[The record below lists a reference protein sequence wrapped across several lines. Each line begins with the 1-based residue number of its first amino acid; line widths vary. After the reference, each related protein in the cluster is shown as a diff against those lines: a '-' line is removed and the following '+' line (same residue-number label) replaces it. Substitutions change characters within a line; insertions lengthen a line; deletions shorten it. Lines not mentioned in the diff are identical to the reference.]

1 MSVRLGLARF
11 LIRLGCYP
19 TGLGFAAWA
28 GFLYET
34 MTHIQH
40 LEDLLL
46 TEGTAA
52 VSSVMADIIAGNY
65 EVSIKYD
72 GAPAI
77 IFGTDADGTFVATKG
92 YFNKKPKKFYAHD
105 EMMLG
110 IKDHE
115 LLVKMTA
122 ALSAVRSCHI
132 PEGNIYWGD
141 LLYWDGNVHFGF
153 KPNVVK
159 YYYGDPE
166 KQVGMAI
173 HTQLA
178 GTEPYHGRVSRQIW
192 TPQTHL
198 YKEDVEL
205 PEWGGMPHEVFHP
218 DVDKLLADVKV
229 IAGDD
234 FWTRYANYRL
244 KEGGSTDLDFHMA
257 WVYQLER
264 HQAGKLTREKLD
276 EFNRYQMKNV
286 GPTWFKLK
294 ETFDAIEAWKTKL
307 YKELNV
313 HGQMV
318 QTAVIDKQFLHEG
331 FVIKTPSTTVKIIDR
346 EIFSAANFALWA
358 KS

>member
-1 MSVRLGLARF
+1 
-11 LIRLGCYP
+11 
-19 TGLGFAAWA
+19 
-28 GFLYET
+28 

-52 VSSVMADIIAGNY
+52 VSNVIADIIAGNF

-72 GAPAI
+72 GAPAV

-92 YFNKKPKKFYAHD
+92 YFNKKPKKFYSHD
-105 EMMLG
+105 ELLEG
-110 IKDHE
+110 IKDHN
-115 LLVKMTA
+115 LVVKMTA

-141 LLYWDGNVHFGF
+141 LLYWDGNVHHGF

-159 YYYGDPE
+159 YYYGDAE

-178 GTEPYHGRVSRQIW
+178 GTESYHGRVSRQIW

-205 PEWGGMPHEVFHP
+205 PEWGGMPHTP
-218 DVDKLLADVKV
+218 YNTV
-229 IAGDD
+229 IAEVLSQVKGVCGDD
-234 FWTRYANYRL
+234 FWTRLANWRL
-244 KEGGSTDLDFHMA
+244 KETGSPDLDYNMA
-257 WVYQLER
+257 WVYHSER
-264 HQAGKLTREKLD
+264 WQAGKITREKLK
-276 EFNRYQMKNV
+276 EIEQVLFKIR
-286 GPTWFKLK
+286 GPDWYKLS
-294 ETFDAIEAWKTKL
+294 ETFYTIVEWKTKL
-307 YKELNV
+307 YQELNV
-313 HGQMV
+313 HAQMI
-318 QTAVIDKQFLHEG
+318 QTALIGKQFLHEG
-331 FVIKTPSTTVKIIDR
+331 FVIKTPSATVKIVDR

>member
-1 MSVRLGLARF
+1 
-11 LIRLGCYP
+11 
-19 TGLGFAAWA
+19 
-28 GFLYET
+28 

-46 TEGTAA
+46 VEGTAA
-52 VSSVMADIIAGNY
+52 VTQVIADITAGNY

-72 GAPAI
+72 GAPAV
-77 IFGTDADGTFVATKG
+77 IFGTDVDGTFVATKG

-110 IKDHE
+110 IKDHD

-122 ALSAVRSCHI
+122 VLSAVRSCHI

-166 KQVGMAI
+166 KQVGIAV

-178 GTEPYHGRVSRQIW
+178 GSEPYHGRVSRQIW
-192 TPQTHL
+192 TPQTHV

-205 PEWGGMPHEVFHP
+205 PQWGGMPHAP
-218 DVDKLLADVKV
+218 YDKV
-229 IAGDD
+229 ITEVLASMKAVAGDD
-234 FWTRYANYRL
+234 FWTRLSNWRL
-244 KEGGSTDLDFHMA
+244 KETGCPDLDYNMA
-257 WVYQLER
+257 WVYHHER
-264 HQAGKLTREKLD
+264 RQADKITREKLK
-276 EFNRYQMKNV
+276 EVENV
-286 GPTWFKLK
+286 LFKIRGPDWKKLSD
-294 ETFDAIEAWKTKL
+294 TFHAIVEWKTHL
-307 YKELNV
+307 YRELNL
-313 HGQMV
+313 HAQMI

-331 FVIKTPSTTVKIIDR
+331 FVIKTPSATVKIIDR